1 MARIWGWHETAQA
14 AAALK
19 AGGLVAFPTETVYG
33 LGALAGRE
41 ESVARVFAV
50 KGRPAHNPLI
60 AHVADVESALAL
72 LDLPAGG
79 RALAEAFWPGPL
91 TLVAQ
96 RRPDAPL
103 CPAACAGL
111 RTAAVRVPG
120 HPVAQALLR
129 SVGAAVAAPSAN
141 PSGRLSPT
149 TAAHVLVGLGPAL
162 AGPQDGVLD
171 GGSCAVG
178 VESTIVGFEGERP
191 VLLRPG
197 GVAAEDVEA
206 ALGRPLTWRA
216 VGADI
221 SAPGQM
227 PSHYAPAAKLRLNAK
242 APRAGEAWLG
252 FGPDAAELQGP
263 ARNLS
268 PEGDVD
274 AAAAALFGH
283 LRALDD
289 ALGGQGVIAVAAV
302 PSVGRGLAVNDRL
315 RRAAAP
321 R

>member
-1 MARIWGWHETAQA
+1 MARIWGWHETAHA
-14 AAALK
+14 GAALK

-33 LGALAGRE
+33 LGALAGSE
-41 ESVARVFAV
+41 DAVARVFAV

-72 LDLPAGG
+72 LDLPAAG

-91 TLVAQ
+91 TLVAR

-129 SVGAAVAAPSAN
+129 SVGAPVAAPSAN

-149 TAAHVLVGLGPAL
+149 TAAHVLLGLGPAL

-171 GGSCAVG
+171 GGACAVG

-197 GVAAEDVEA
+197 GVGAEHVEA
-206 ALGRPLTWRA
+206 TLGRPLTWRA

-227 PSHYAPAAKLRLNAK
+227 ASHYAPAAKLRLNAK

-252 FGPDAAELQGP
+252 FGPDAAEAEGP

-268 PEGDVD
+268 PDGDVD
-274 AAAAALFGH
+274 EAAAALFGH

-289 ALGGQGVIAVAAV
+289 ALGGQGVIAVAPV